1 MQKKK
6 NSETLVIDTS
16 HGGGRKMEL
25 LWAFFVDPGS
35 VPVFFLAQEPLLS
48 ASLDVQENFFG
59 HACRLSFPTFPDLLH
74 GGEIVLR
81 RHCSRPCGI
90 QGTMDNHVVTQL
102 QRLTEGQTKLLL
114 NPNNDG

>member
-1 MQKKK
+1 
-6 NSETLVIDTS
+6 
-16 HGGGRKMEL
+16 MEL
-25 LWAFFVDPGS
+25 LWTFFVDPGS

-48 ASLDVQENFFG
+48 ASLDVQEKFLWFCHSFFG

-90 QGTMDNHVVTQL
+90 QGTMDNHVVTLSKVVVLVAVDFDPYRGHQHIHRRTL
-102 QRLTEGQTKLLL
+102 LTLSRAR
-114 NPNNDG
+114 